1 MCRTFMARMLMM
13 MRRLSS
19 ISLVTLLLL
28 QTLALNYVPEAEA
41 ASARGGSKDDFSIF
55 SIEIGNASL
64 ATETWIQ
71 PNGDVQEYLL
81 QDDLVEVTI
90 TVFKD
95 GAVTGTQK
103 QTDAKLEI
111 VHPIGFV
118 IEEFTWTTDL
128 MPGGGKD
135 EYTILWNPQEAH
147 SVLNTSTNELTGG
160 LILRGS
166 VNFTNDDRNDNDIME
181 KQVPIAVHKDLMDGE
196 ANGNILTF
204 RPARYPIGGGDAN
217 NFGSWYEDSDDS
229 AVGNSHW
236 RMSLPGNSYPS
247 SAFDRLVHSFKNP
260 TNDCSGDALDA
271 GLTQIEGA
279 WVCRK
284 LFQSQEYI
292 STQVHLQAWGT
303 MGAGDAAYLEFW
315 NGNGNFSDPL
325 QSVHWD
331 VAAINPSPIPGQWKN
346 ISWDPQ
352 SVWSQNPALLNPDL
366 LLGGNSWSF
375 GLVLRSDSSEA
386 TQGMHFDDFVQF
398 GISKVDGFTLTANC
412 DNPVGG
418 FETVPNDLVSWKCL
432 VTNNGYKNVQFR
444 AETNITNASWMDPV
458 VPQLR
463 LDTTNPNDND
473 FNVVIPPIGPF
484 ETTEVW
490 ANLSIPPGADVQIQD
505 WDIWFT
511 DASSANTGEKARVST
526 TVSINSQYSV
536 RLTST
541 TSQIALT
548 MNPGE
553 SQLLPFTIFNTGNL
567 DSTFQLT
574 STFSEDL
581 WSGTVQDELGNA
593 ITSLFMLKGTSANLN
608 LLISAEQQASPGQV
622 NVNIRASRTSGDVV
636 GDTLLTRI
644 IDVPIYRDFDLEAS
658 YALFSD
664 DNGRL
669 FVEGFANDEEKSIL
683 MSLYNNGNDEESY
696 NISVT
701 NDFPIKYRE
710 SGSYVDTVQSPLLDE
725 WGGSWI
731 FYLNL
736 PMPIGLPEGF
746 YEVVVTATNVDD
758 PTLTV
763 SEVIPVE
770 IRKTASVHVE
780 TDISDQSYIP
790 GDIAQSMTFE
800 VTNNGNIADTFNM
813 SLNLPPGMNAQFTNL
828 VNGQLTPVIDSGA
841 SYNVTVE
848 FSFDSGVSGNLQMVI
863 IGKSEFDNTVVA
875 SGGSTYSVG
884 SSNQWLKILPSQQ
897 VIIDDFEN
905 EVVLEVTVRN
915 QYSSA
920 QSVSMDIDY
929 GNSSSWYQSRIDSS
943 DRQFVLGT
951 GDDSVRVV
959 TIRFEVTEETL
970 KSLESPTF
978 DSEIILWARS
988 DTVSDAAQSNIQIQ
1002 LRKII
1007 IETNDDT
1014 GSGFDFAGAATWLA
1028 FIVVIVG
1035 GIVVT
1040 IRILRSVEEEE
1051 DEYANWGQEGYQD
1064 SLTSTYQSVISAPTV
1079 PSGPPATVPT
1089 SMPPQ
1094 AQEPPTSMP
1103 PQATEPQAPMKPVP
1117 EIAPEQP
1124 TPPAQPAGPPLPET
1138 GLPEGWSME
1147 QWNAYGEMWLSQN
1160 QQN

>member
-1 MCRTFMARMLMM
+1 MM
-13 MRRLSS
+13 MKRLSS
-19 ISLVTLLLL
+19 VTLVTLLLL
-28 QTLALNYVPEAEA
+28 QTLALNYVPDAEA

-55 SIEIGNASL
+55 SIELGNESL
-64 ATETWIQ
+64 STETWIQ
-71 PNGDVQEYLL
+71 PDGEIQGYML
-81 QDDLVEVTI
+81 QNDEIEVI
-90 TVFKD
+90 VTVFKD

-103 QTDAKLEI
+103 QTDAKLEV

-118 IEEFTWTTDL
+118 IETFTWTTDL

-135 EYTILWNPQEAH
+135 ENTIMWNPQVAH
-147 SVLNTSTNELTGG
+147 SVLNTTTNELTGG
-160 LILRGS
+160 LILRAS
-166 VNFTNDDRNDNDIME
+166 VNFTNDDRNDNDVME
-181 KQVPIAVHKDLMDGE
+181 KQVPIAIHKDLMDGE
-196 ANGNILTF
+196 ASGASLTF

-217 NFGSWYEDSDDS
+217 DFGSWYEDTGDS
-229 AVGNSHW
+229 AIGNSHW
-236 RMSLPGNSYPS
+236 RMSLPGGNTYPS
-247 SAFDRLVHSFKNP
+247 SAFDRLVHSYKNP
-260 TNDCSGDALDA
+260 NNNCNNDALDP
-271 GLTQIEGA
+271 GLTNIEQA

-284 LFQSQEYI
+284 LFRSQEYI

-315 NGNGNFSDPL
+315 NGNGNFSDPF
-325 QSVHWD
+325 QSVNWD
-331 VAAINPSPIPGQWKN
+331 VAEINPSPIPGQWKN

-352 SVWSQNPALLNPDL
+352 VVWSQNPALLNPDL

-375 GLVLRSDSSEA
+375 GIVLRSDSSGA

-398 GISKVDGFTLTANC
+398 GISKVDGYTLTATC
-412 DNPVGG
+412 DDPVGG

-444 AETNITNASWMDPV
+444 AQTNVTNESWMDPV

-490 ANLSIPPGADVQIQD
+490 ANLSIPPGSEVQIQD
-505 WDIWFT
+505 WEIWFT
-511 DASSANTGEKARVST
+511 DASSANTGENARVAT

-536 RLTST
+536 KLTST

-553 SQLLPFTIFNTGNL
+553 SQLLPFRVFNTGNL
-567 DSTFQLT
+567 DSTFQL
-574 STFSEDL
+574 SATFSEDL

-593 ITSLFMLKGTSANLN
+593 ITSIFMLKGTSADLN
-608 LLISAEQQASPGQV
+608 LLVAAEERALPGQV

-644 IDVPIYRDFDLEAS
+644 IDVPIYRNFELETN
-658 YALFSD
+658 YALFSN

-669 FVEGFANDEEKSIL
+669 FVEGFANDQAKSIL
-683 MSLYNNGNDEESY
+683 MSLFNNGNDEESY

-701 NDFPIKYRE
+701 NDFPLKYRQ
-710 SGSYVDTVQSPLLDE
+710 SGAYLDTVQSPLLDE
-725 WGGSWI
+725 WGGSWT
-731 FYLNL
+731 FFLNL

-763 SEVIPVE
+763 NEVIPVE
-770 IRKTASVHVE
+770 IRKTASVEVE

-800 VTNNGNIADTFNM
+800 VTNNGNIADTFEM
-813 SLNLPPGMNAQFTNL
+813 SLNLPQGMNAQFTNL
-828 VNGQLTPVIDSGA
+828 VDGLFTPIIDSGA

-863 IGKSEFDNTVVA
+863 IAKSDYDGTVIA
-875 SGGSTYSVG
+875 TGGSTYSVG

-897 VIIDDFEN
+897 VIIDNFED

-915 QYSSA
+915 QYSTA

-929 GNSSSWYQSRIDSS
+929 GNSSSWYKSRIDSS

-951 GDDSVRVV
+951 GEDTVRVV
-959 TIRFEVTEETL
+959 TIRFEVTEDTL
-970 KSLESPTF
+970 KTLESPTF

-988 DTVSDAAQSNIQIQ
+988 DTVSDAAQSVIQVQ

-1007 IETNDDT
+1007 VETNDDAN
-1014 GSGFDFAGAATWLA
+1014 SGFDFVGAATWLG
-1028 FIVVIVG
+1028 FIVIIVG
-1035 GIVVT
+1035 GIVIT
-1040 IRILRSVEEEE
+1040 IRILRNVEEDD
-1051 DEYANWGQEGYQD
+1051 DEYANWGQDGYQD

-1079 PSGPPATVPT
+1079 PAGPPATVPST
-1089 SMPPQ
+1089 MPPQ
-1094 AQEPPTSMP
+1094 TTEVVATVEPTPESVPTVQPETTSGP
-1103 PQATEPQAPMKPVP
+1103 PVP
-1117 EIAPEQP
+1117 ESGL
-1124 TPPAQPAGPPLPET
+1124 PAGWT
-1138 GLPEGWSME
+1138 ME

-1160 QQN
+1160 QQK

>member
-1 MCRTFMARMLMM
+1 MFMGGLLMM
-13 MRRLSS
+13 MKRLSS
-19 ISLVTLLLL
+19 ITLVSLLLL
-28 QTLALNYVPEAEA
+28 QTLAINYLPEAEA

-55 SIEIGNASL
+55 SIELGNATL
-64 ATETWIQ
+64 EPETWIQ
-71 PNGDVQEYLL
+71 PNGDVHEYLL
-81 QDDLVEVTI
+81 QDDLVEVTV

-95 GAVTGTQK
+95 GSVTGTQK
-103 QTDAKLEI
+103 QTDAKLEV

-118 IEEFTWTTDL
+118 IETFTWTTDL

-135 EYTILWNPQEAH
+135 QNTITWNPQEAH
-147 SVLNTSTNELTGG
+147 SVLNTTTNELTGG
-160 LILRGS
+160 LILRAS
-166 VNFTNDDRNDNDIME
+166 VNFTNDDRNDNDMME
-181 KQVPIAVHKDLMDGE
+181 KQVPIAVHKDEMDTESTSTALSFHPG
-196 ANGNILTF
+196 T
-204 RPARYPIGGGDAN
+204 YPIGGGDAN
-217 NFGSWYEDSDDS
+217 AFGSWYIDQDGDS
-229 AVGNSHW
+229 AVGENHW
-236 RMSLPGNSYPS
+236 RMINQAGNTYPS
-247 SAFDRLVHSFKNP
+247 SSFDRLVHSFYYP
-260 TNDCSGDALDA
+260 DSSCDGQAWDA
-271 GLTQIEGA
+271 GLTQTYQIN
-279 WVCRK
+279 VCRQ

-315 NGNGNFSDPL
+315 SGNGNFTDPF

-331 VAAINPSPIPGQWKN
+331 VAEINPSPIPGQWKN

-352 SVWSQNPALLNPDL
+352 TVWSQNPALQNPDL
-366 LLGGNSWSF
+366 LLGGNSWTFS
-375 GLVLRSDSSEA
+375 LVLRSDNSDA
-386 TQGMHFDDFVQF
+386 TQGMHFDDFIQF
-398 GISKVDGFTLTANC
+398 GVSKVDGYTLTATC
-412 DNPVGG
+412 DEPVGG

-444 AETNITNASWMDPV
+444 AQTNVTNATWMDPV

-463 LDTTNPNDND
+463 LDTANPNDND

-490 ANLSIPPGADVQIQD
+490 ANLSIPPGAEVQIQD
-505 WDIWFT
+505 WEIWFT
-511 DASSANTGEKARVST
+511 DASSANSGEKARVST

-536 RLTST
+536 KLTST
-541 TSQIALT
+541 APQIALN

-553 SQLLPFTIFNTGNL
+553 SKLLPFTIFNTGNL
-567 DSTFQLT
+567 DSTFQLQA
-574 STFSEDL
+574 TFSEDL
-581 WSGTVQDELGNA
+581 WSGIVQDELGNA
-593 ITSLFMLKGTSANLN
+593 ITSIFMLKGTSANLN
-608 LLISAEQQASPGQV
+608 LLVSAEDRALPGQV
-622 NVNIRASRTSGDVV
+622 NVNVRASRTSGDVD
-636 GDTLLTRI
+636 GDTLLTRT
-644 IDVPIYRDFDLEAS
+644 IDVPIYRDFELETS
-658 YALFSD
+658 YSLFSND
-664 DNGRL
+664 DGRL
-669 FVEGFANDEEKSIL
+669 YVEGFANEESKSIL

-701 NDFPIKYRE
+701 NDFPLKYRQ
-710 SGSYVDTVQSPLLDE
+710 SGAYVDTIQSPILDE
-725 WGGSWI
+725 WGGSWT
-731 FYLNL
+731 FFLNL

-758 PTLTV
+758 SSLSV

-770 IRKTASVHVE
+770 IQKTASVEVE

-790 GDIAQSMTFE
+790 GDIAQAMTFE
-800 VTNNGNIADTFNM
+800 VTNFGNIPDKFEM

-828 VNGQLTPVIDSGA
+828 VDGQYTPTIDSGA

-863 IGKSEFDNTVVA
+863 VAKSDYDDSVIA

-897 VIIDDFEN
+897 VIIDNFED

-915 QYSSA
+915 QYSTA

-951 GDDSVRVV
+951 GDDSIRVV
-959 TIRFEVTEETL
+959 TIRFEVTEDTL
-970 KSLESPTF
+970 MSLDNPTF

-988 DTVSDAAQSNIQIQ
+988 DTVSDAAQSTIQVQ

-1007 IETNDDT
+1007 IETNDET
-1014 GSGFDFAGAATWLA
+1014 EAGFDFAGAATWLG
-1028 FIVVIVG
+1028 FIIIIAG
-1035 GIVVT
+1035 GIFVT
-1040 IRILRSVEEEE
+1040 IRILKNVEDDD

-1064 SLTSTYQSVISAPTV
+1064 SLTSSYQSVISAPTV
-1079 PSGPPATVPT
+1079 PSGPPATVPAA
-1089 SMPPQ
+1089 MPPQ
-1094 AQEPPTSMP
+1094 APE
-1103 PQATEPQAPMKPVP
+1103 AAKPVP
-1117 EIAPEQP
+1117 EIMPQTQP
-1124 TPPAQPAGPPLPET
+1124 ITPSGPPLPES
-1138 GLPEGWSME
+1138 GLPDGWSMD

>member
-1 MCRTFMARMLMM
+1 M
-13 MRRLSS
+13 
-19 ISLVTLLLL
+19 
-28 QTLALNYVPEAEA
+28 
-41 ASARGGSKDDFSIF
+41 
-55 SIEIGNASL
+55 
-64 ATETWIQ
+64 
-71 PNGDVQEYLL
+71 
-81 QDDLVEVTI
+81 
-90 TVFKD
+90 
-95 GAVTGTQK
+95 
-103 QTDAKLEI
+103 
-111 VHPIGFV
+111 
-118 IEEFTWTTDL
+118 
-128 MPGGGKD
+128 
-135 EYTILWNPQEAH
+135 
-147 SVLNTSTNELTGG
+147 
-160 LILRGS
+160 
-166 VNFTNDDRNDNDIME
+166 
-181 KQVPIAVHKDLMDGE
+181 
-196 ANGNILTF
+196 
-204 RPARYPIGGGDAN
+204 
-217 NFGSWYEDSDDS
+217 
-229 AVGNSHW
+229 
-236 RMSLPGNSYPS
+236 
-247 SAFDRLVHSFKNP
+247 
-260 TNDCSGDALDA
+260 
-271 GLTQIEGA
+271 
-279 WVCRK
+279 
-284 LFQSQEYI
+284 
-292 STQVHLQAWGT
+292 
-303 MGAGDAAYLEFW
+303 
-315 NGNGNFSDPL
+315 
-325 QSVHWD
+325 
-331 VAAINPSPIPGQWKN
+331 
-346 ISWDPQ
+346 
-352 SVWSQNPALLNPDL
+352 
-366 LLGGNSWSF
+366 
-375 GLVLRSDSSEA
+375 
-386 TQGMHFDDFVQF
+386 
-398 GISKVDGFTLTANC
+398 
-412 DNPVGG
+412 
-418 FETVPNDLVSWKCL
+418 
-432 VTNNGYKNVQFR
+432 
-444 AETNITNASWMDPV
+444 
-458 VPQLR
+458 
-463 LDTTNPNDND
+463 
-473 FNVVIPPIGPF
+473 
-484 ETTEVW
+484 
-490 ANLSIPPGADVQIQD
+490 
-505 WDIWFT
+505 
-511 DASSANTGEKARVST
+511 
-526 TVSINSQYSV
+526 
-536 RLTST
+536 
-541 TSQIALT
+541 
-548 MNPGE
+548 
-553 SQLLPFTIFNTGNL
+553 
-567 DSTFQLT
+567 
-574 STFSEDL
+574 
-581 WSGTVQDELGNA
+581 
-593 ITSLFMLKGTSANLN
+593 N

-644 IDVPIYRDFDLEAS
+644 IDVPIYRDFDLETS

-669 FVEGFANDEEKSIL
+669 FVEGFANDEAKSIL

-710 SGSYVDTVQSPLLDE
+710 SGSYVDTLQSPLLDE
-725 WGGSWI
+725 WGGTWT
-731 FYLNL
+731 FFLNL

-813 SLNLPPGMNAQFTNL
+813 SLNLPQGMNAQFTNL

-863 IGKSEFDNTVVA
+863 IGKSEFDNTVIA

-959 TIRFEVTEETL
+959 TIRFEVTEDTL
-970 KSLESPTF
+970 KNLDSPTF

-1007 IETNDDT
+1007 IETNDDA

-1094 AQEPPTSMP
+1094 APEPPTSMP
-1103 PQATEPQAPMKPVP
+1103 PPVPDPQAPAKPVP

-1124 TPPAQPAGPPLPET
+1124 TTPATPAGPPLPAT
-1138 GLPEGWSME
+1138 GLPEGWTME

>member
-1 MCRTFMARMLMM
+1 MLMGCVLM
-13 MRRLSS
+13 LMRRLSS

-28 QTLALNYVPEAEA
+28 QTLALNYVPDVEA

-55 SIEIGNASL
+55 SIELGNESSS
-64 ATETWIQ
+64 TERWIQ
-71 PNGDVQEYLL
+71 PDGSIQGYML
-81 QDDLVEVTI
+81 QNDEIEVI
-90 TVFKD
+90 VTVYKD

-118 IEEFTWTTDL
+118 IETFTWTTDL

-135 EYTILWNPQEAH
+135 QYAILWNPQVAH
-147 SVLNTSTNELTGG
+147 SVLNTTTNELTGG
-160 LILRGS
+160 LILRAS

-196 ANGNILTF
+196 ASGSTITF

-217 NFGSWYEDSDDS
+217 DYGSWYEDSGDS
-229 AVGNSHW
+229 AVGDSHW
-236 RMSLPGNSYPS
+236 RMSLPGGNTYPS
-247 SAFDRLVHSFKNP
+247 SAFDRLVYSYRNP
-260 TNDCSGDALDA
+260 TQDCGGDALDV
-271 GLTQIEGA
+271 GLGQIEGI
-279 WVCRK
+279 WVCRV
-284 LFQSQEYI
+284 LFKSQEYI

-315 NGNGNFSDPL
+315 NQNGNFSDPL
-325 QSVHWD
+325 QSVYWD
-331 VAAINPSPIPGQWKN
+331 VAAINPSPVPGQWKN

-352 SVWSQNPALLNPDL
+352 TVWSQNPALMNPDL

-375 GLVLRSDSSEA
+375 GLVLRSDSSGA

-398 GISKVDGFTLTANC
+398 GVSKVDGYTLTANC
-412 DNPVGG
+412 DNPIGG
-418 FETVPNDLVSWKCL
+418 FETIPNDLVSWKCL

-444 AETNITNASWMDPV
+444 AQTNVTNASWMDPV

-505 WDIWFT
+505 WEIWFT
-511 DASSANTGEKARVST
+511 DASSANTGEKARVAT

-536 RLTST
+536 KLTST
-541 TSQIALT
+541 APQIALT

-553 SQLLPFTIFNTGNL
+553 SQLLPFTVFNTGNL
-567 DSTFQLT
+567 DSTFQLAA
-574 STFSEDL
+574 TFSEEL

-593 ITSLFMLKGTSANLN
+593 ITSIFMLKGTSANLN
-608 LLISAEQQASPGQV
+608 LLVSAEEQASPGQV
-622 NVNIRASRTSGDVV
+622 DLNIRASRTSGDVV
-636 GDTLLTRI
+636 GTTLLTRI
-644 IDVPIYRDFDLEAS
+644 IDVPIYRDFDLETS
-658 YALFSD
+658 YAQFSD

-669 FVEGFANDEEKSIL
+669 FVEGFANDQEKSIL
-683 MSLYNNGNDEESY
+683 MTLHNSGNDEESY
-696 NISVT
+696 NITVT
-701 NDFPIKYRE
+701 NDFPLKYRQ
-710 SGSYVDTVQSPLLDE
+710 SGAYVDTSQSPLLDE
-725 WGGSWI
+725 WDGSWP
-731 FYLNL
+731 FYLKL
-736 PMPIGLPEGF
+736 PMPTGLPEGF

-758 PTLTV
+758 PDLTV
-763 SEVIPVE
+763 NEVIPVE

-800 VTNNGNIADTFNM
+800 VTNNGNIADTFDM
-813 SLNLPPGMNAQFTNL
+813 SLNLPQGMNAQFTNL
-828 VNGQLTPVIDSGA
+828 VDGQFTPIIDSGA

-848 FSFDSGVSGNLQMVI
+848 FSFDTGISGNLQMVI
-863 IGKSEFDNTVVA
+863 IGKSVYDSTVIA
-875 SGGSTYSVG
+875 TGGSTYSVG

-897 VIIDDFEN
+897 VIIDNFED

-915 QYSSA
+915 QYSTA

-929 GNSSSWYQSRIDSS
+929 GNSSSWYKSRIDSS

-959 TIRFEVTEETL
+959 TIRFEVTEDTL
-970 KSLESPTF
+970 LTLENPIF

-988 DTVSDAAQSNIQIQ
+988 DTVSDAAQSNIQVQ

-1007 IETNDDT
+1007 VDT
-1014 GSGFDFAGAATWLA
+1014 GEDTSGGFDFVGAATWLG
-1028 FIVVIVG
+1028 FIVIVVG
-1035 GIVVT
+1035 GIVIT
-1040 IRILRSVEEEE
+1040 LRILRSGEEED
-1051 DEYANWGQEGYQD
+1051 DEYANWGQDGYQD

-1079 PSGPPATVPT
+1079 PSGPPASVPA

-1094 AQEPPTSMP
+1094 MPAEAVTPTMAPTPAQAVVQP
-1103 PQATEPQAPMKPVP
+1103 TEPV
-1117 EIAPEQP
+1117 
-1124 TPPAQPAGPPLPET
+1124 AQAGPPLPES
-1138 GLPEGWSME
+1138 GLPAGWTME

>member
-1 MCRTFMARMLMM
+1 MLMGWLLM
-13 MRRLSS
+13 LMRRLSS

-28 QTLALNYVPEAEA
+28 QTLALNYVPDAEA

-55 SIEIGNASL
+55 SIELGNESL
-64 ATETWIQ
+64 STEQWIQ
-71 PNGDVQEYLL
+71 PDGSVQGYLL
-81 QDDLVEVTI
+81 QNDEIEVI
-90 TVFKD
+90 VTVYKD
-95 GAVTGTQK
+95 GSVTGTQK

-118 IEEFTWTTDL
+118 IETFTWTTDL

-135 EYTILWNPQEAH
+135 ENTILWNPQVAH
-147 SVLNTSTNELTGG
+147 SVLNTTTNELTGG
-160 LILRGS
+160 LILRAS

-196 ANGNILTF
+196 ASGSTITF

-217 NFGSWYEDSDDS
+217 DYGSWYEDSGDS
-229 AVGNSHW
+229 AIGDSHW
-236 RMSLPGNSYPS
+236 RMSLPGGNTYPS
-247 SAFDRLVHSFKNP
+247 SAFDRLVYSYRNP
-260 TNDCSGDALDA
+260 TQDCGGDALDV
-271 GLTQIEGA
+271 GLGQIEGI
-279 WVCRK
+279 WVCRV
-284 LFQSQEYI
+284 LFKSQEYI

-315 NGNGNFSDPL
+315 NQNGNFSDPL
-325 QSVHWD
+325 QSVSWD
-331 VAAINPSPIPGQWKN
+331 VAAINPSPVPGQWKN

-352 SVWSQNPALLNPDL
+352 TVWSQNPALMNPDL

-375 GLVLRSDSSEA
+375 SVVLRSDSSGA

-398 GISKVDGFTLTANC
+398 GVSKVDGYTLTANC

-418 FETVPNDLVSWKCL
+418 FETVPNDLVSWRCL

-444 AETNITNASWMDPV
+444 AQTNVTNASWMDPV

-505 WDIWFT
+505 WEIWFT
-511 DASSANTGEKARVST
+511 DASSANTGEKARVAT

-536 RLTST
+536 KLTST
-541 TSQIALT
+541 APQIALT

-553 SQLLPFTIFNTGNL
+553 SQLLPFTVFNTGNL
-567 DSTFQLT
+567 DSTFQLAA
-574 STFSEDL
+574 TFSEDL

-593 ITSLFMLKGTSANLN
+593 ITSIFMLKGTSANLN
-608 LLISAEQQASPGQV
+608 LLVSAEEQASPGQV
-622 NVNIRASRTSGDVV
+622 DLNIRASRTSGDVV
-636 GDTLLTRI
+636 GTTLLTRI

-658 YALFSD
+658 YAQFSD

-669 FVEGFANDEEKSIL
+669 FVEGFANDQEKSIL
-683 MSLYNNGNDEESY
+683 MTLNNNGNDEESY
-696 NISVT
+696 NITVT
-701 NDFPIKYRE
+701 NDFPLKYRQ
-710 SGSYVDTVQSPLLDE
+710 SGAYVDTAQSPLLDE
-725 WGGSWI
+725 WDGSWP
-731 FYLNL
+731 FYLKL
-736 PMPIGLPEGF
+736 PMPTGLPEGF

-758 PTLTV
+758 PSLTEN
-763 SEVIPVE
+763 EVIPVE

-800 VTNNGNIADTFNM
+800 VTNNGNIADTFDM
-813 SLNLPPGMNAQFTNL
+813 SLNLPQGMNAQFTNL
-828 VNGQLTPVIDSGA
+828 VDGQFTPIIDSGA

-848 FSFDSGVSGNLQMVI
+848 FSFDTGISGNLQMVI
-863 IGKSEFDNTVVA
+863 IGKSVYDSTVIA
-875 SGGSTYSVG
+875 TGGSTYSVG

-897 VIIDDFEN
+897 VIIDNFED

-915 QYSSA
+915 QYSTA

-929 GNSSSWYQSRIDSS
+929 GNSSSWYKSRIDSS

-959 TIRFEVTEETL
+959 TIRFEVTEDTL
-970 KSLESPTF
+970 MTLENPIF

-988 DTVSDAAQSNIQIQ
+988 DTVSDAAQSNIQVQ

-1007 IETNDDT
+1007 VDT
-1014 GSGFDFAGAATWLA
+1014 GEDASGGFDFVGAATWLG
-1028 FIVVIVG
+1028 FIVIIVG
-1035 GIVVT
+1035 GIVITV
-1040 IRILRSVEEEE
+1040 RILRSVEEEE
-1051 DEYANWGQEGYQD
+1051 DEYANWGQDGYQD

-1079 PSGPPATVPT
+1079 PSGPPASVPA

-1094 AQEPPTSMP
+1094 MPAEPVTAPAVAPAPVQE
-1103 PQATEPQAPMKPVP
+1103 VV
-1117 EIAPEQP
+1117 QP
-1124 TPPAQPAGPPLPET
+1124 TEAPVQTGPPLPET
-1138 GLPEGWSME
+1138 GLPAGWTME

>member
-1 MCRTFMARMLMM
+1 MTMK
-13 MRRLSS
+13 RLSS
-19 ISLVTLLLL
+19 ITLVTLLLL
-28 QTLALNYVPEAEA
+28 QTLALNYVPDAEA

-55 SIEIGNASL
+55 SIELGNESL
-64 ATETWIQ
+64 STERWIQ
-71 PNGDVQEYLL
+71 PDG
-81 QDDLVEVTI
+81 EVTGYI
-90 TVFKD
+90 LQNDFIEVVVTVFKD

-118 IEEFTWTTDL
+118 IETFSWTTDL

-135 EYTILWNPQEAH
+135 ENTILWNPQVAH
-147 SVLNTSTNELTGG
+147 SVLNTTTNELTGG
-160 LILRGS
+160 LILRAS

-181 KQVPIAVHKDLMDGE
+181 KQVPIAIHKDLMDGE
-196 ANGNILTF
+196 GPGTTLTF
-204 RPARYPIGGGDAN
+204 RPARYPIGGGDAYD
-217 NFGSWYEDSDDS
+217 FGSWYQDNGDS

-236 RMSLPGNSYPS
+236 RMSLPGGNTYPS
-247 SAFDRLVHSFKNP
+247 SAFDRLVHSYKNP
-260 TNDCSGDALDA
+260 SNNCNSDALDA
-271 GLTQIEGA
+271 GLTNIEQA

-284 LFQSQEYI
+284 LFRAQEYI

-315 NGNGNFSDPL
+315 NQNGNFTDPL
-325 QSVHWD
+325 ESVNWD
-331 VAAINPSPIPGQWKN
+331 VAEINPSPIPGQWKN

-352 SVWSQNPALLNPDL
+352 TVWSQNPQLLNPDL

-375 GLVLRSDSSEA
+375 GIVLRSDSSGA

-398 GISKVDGFTLTANC
+398 GISKVDGYTLTATC

-444 AETNITNASWMDPV
+444 AQTNVTNASWMDPV
-458 VPQLR
+458 IPQLR

-505 WDIWFT
+505 WEIWFT
-511 DASSANTGEKARVST
+511 DASSANTGEKARVAT

-541 TSQIALT
+541 SSQIALT

-553 SQLLPFTIFNTGNL
+553 SQLLPFTLFNTGNL

-593 ITSLFMLKGTSANLN
+593 ITSVFMLKGTSANLN
-608 LLISAEQQASPGQV
+608 LLISAEERALPGQV

-644 IDVPIYRDFDLEAS
+644 IDVPIYRDFELETN
-658 YALFSD
+658 YALFSN

-669 FVEGFANDEEKSIL
+669 FVEGFANDQSKSISMFL
-683 MSLYNNGNDEESY
+683 FNNGNDEESY
-696 NISVT
+696 NITVT
-701 NDFPIKYRE
+701 NDFPLKYRQ
-710 SGSYVDTVQSPLLDE
+710 SGAFVDTVQSPLLDE
-725 WGGSWI
+725 WGGSWT
-731 FYLNL
+731 FSLNL
-736 PMPIGLPEGF
+736 PMPTGLPEGF
-746 YEVVVTATNVDD
+746 YEVIVTATNVDD
-758 PTLTV
+758 ETLSV

-770 IRKTASVHVE
+770 IRKTASVEVE

-800 VTNNGNIADTFNM
+800 VTNNGNIADTFEM
-813 SLNLPPGMNAQFTNL
+813 SLNLPQGMNAQFTNL
-828 VNGQLTPVIDSGA
+828 VDGLYTPIIDSGA

-848 FSFDSGVSGNLQMVI
+848 FSFDTGVSGNLQMVI
-863 IGKSEFDNTVVA
+863 IGKSVYDNNVIST
-875 SGGSTYSVG
+875 GGSTYSVG
-884 SSNQWLKILPSQQ
+884 SSNSWLKILPSQQ
-897 VIIDDFEN
+897 VIIDNFED

-915 QYSSA
+915 QYSTA

-929 GNSSSWYQSRIDSS
+929 GNSSSWYKSRIDSS
-943 DRQFVLGT
+943 DRQFVLGI
-951 GDDSVRVV
+951 GEDSVRVV
-959 TIRFEVTEETL
+959 TIRFEVTEDTL
-970 KSLESPTF
+970 KTLENPTF

-988 DTVSDAAQSNIQIQ
+988 DTVSDAAQSNIQVQ

-1007 IETNDDT
+1007 IETNDDAS
-1014 GSGFDFAGAATWLA
+1014 SGFDFVGAATWLG
-1028 FIVVIVG
+1028 FIIIIIG

-1040 IRILRSVEEEE
+1040 IRILRNVEEDD
-1051 DEYANWGQEGYQD
+1051 DEYANWGQDGYQD

-1079 PSGPPATVPT
+1079 PSGPPASVPA

-1094 AQEPPTSMP
+1094 SPELEVTPKS
-1103 PQATEPQAPMKPVP
+1103 VP
-1117 EIAPEQP
+1117 EINNQP
-1124 TPPAQPAGPPLPET
+1124 PVAASSGPPLPDS
-1138 GLPEGWSME
+1138 GLPEGWTME

>member
-1 MCRTFMARMLMM
+1 MGGLLMM
-13 MRRLSS
+13 MKRLSS
-19 ISLVTLLLL
+19 ITLVSLLLV
-28 QTLALNYVPEAEA
+28 QTLAINYLPDAEA
-41 ASARGGSKDDFSIF
+41 ATAKGGSKDDFSIF
-55 SIEIGNASL
+55 SIELGNASL
-64 ATETWIQ
+64 EPETWIQ

-81 QDDLVEVTI
+81 QNDLVEVTV

-118 IEEFTWTTDL
+118 IETFTWTTDL

-135 EYTILWNPQEAH
+135 EHTISWNPQEAH
-147 SVLNTSTNELTGG
+147 SILNTTTNELTGG
-160 LILRGS
+160 LILRAS
-166 VNFTNDDRNDNDIME
+166 VNFTADDRNDNDIME
-181 KQVPIAVHKDLMDGE
+181 KQVPIAVHKDKMDTESSSTALSFHPGK
-196 ANGNILTF
+196 
-204 RPARYPIGGGDAN
+204 YPIGGGDATSA
-217 NFGSWYEDSDDS
+217 FGSWYIDEDGDS
-229 AVGNSHW
+229 AVGDNHW
-236 RMSLPGNSYPS
+236 RMINQAGNTYPS
-247 SAFDRLVHSFKNP
+247 SSFDRLVHSFYYP
-260 TNDCSGDALDA
+260 DSSCDGQAWDA
-271 GLTQIEGA
+271 GLTTYYGIN
-279 WVCRK
+279 VCRQ

-315 NGNGNFSDPL
+315 NGNGNFTDPF

-331 VAAINPSPIPGQWKN
+331 VAEINPSPIPGQWKN

-352 SVWSQNPALLNPDL
+352 TVWSQNPQLLNPDL
-366 LLGGNSWSF
+366 LLGGNSWTFS
-375 GLVLRSDSSEA
+375 LVLRSDNSGA
-386 TQGMHFDDFVQF
+386 TQGMHFDDFIQF
-398 GISKVDGFTLTANC
+398 GVSKVDGFTLTATC
-412 DNPVGG
+412 DDPVNG

-444 AETNITNASWMDPV
+444 AQTNVTNASWMDPV
-458 VPQLR
+458 IPQLR
-463 LDTTNPNDND
+463 LDTANPNDND

-505 WDIWFT
+505 WEIWFS

-541 TSQIALT
+541 APQIALN

-553 SQLLPFTIFNTGNL
+553 SKLLPFTVFNTGNL
-567 DSTFQLT
+567 DSTFQLQA
-574 STFSEDL
+574 TFSEDL

-593 ITSLFMLKGTSANLN
+593 IPSIFMLKGTSANLN
-608 LLISAEQQASPGQV
+608 LLVSAEERALPGQV
-622 NVNIRASRTSGDVV
+622 NLNIRASRTSGDVV

-644 IDVPIYRDFDLEAS
+644 IDVPIYRDFELETS
-658 YALFSD
+658 YALFSND
-664 DNGRL
+664 DGRL
-669 FVEGFANDEEKSIL
+669 YVEGFANDESKSIL

-701 NDFPIKYRE
+701 NDFPLKYRQ
-710 SGSYVDTVQSPLLDE
+710 SGANVDILQSPLLDE
-725 WGGSWI
+725 WGGSWT
-731 FYLNL
+731 FFLNL

-758 PTLTV
+758 PSLSV

-770 IRKTASVHVE
+770 IQKTASVDVE

-790 GDIAQSMTFE
+790 GDIAQAMTFE
-800 VTNNGNIADTFNM
+800 VTNYGNIPDTFEM
-813 SLNLPPGMNAQFTNL
+813 SLNLPQGMNAQFTNL
-828 VNGQLTPVIDSGA
+828 VDGQFTPVIDSGA

-848 FSFDSGVSGNLQMVI
+848 FSFDSGISGNLQMVI
-863 IGKSEFDNTVVA
+863 VGKSVFDNSVIAT
-875 SGGSTYSVG
+875 GGSTYSVG

-897 VIIDDFEN
+897 VIIDNFED

-915 QYSSA
+915 QYSTA

-959 TIRFEVTEETL
+959 TIRFEVTEDTL
-970 KSLESPTF
+970 KTLENPTF

-988 DTVSDAAQSNIQIQ
+988 DTVSDAAQSTIQIQ

-1007 IETNDDT
+1007 IETNDEAE
-1014 GSGFDFAGAATWLA
+1014 SGFDFAGAATWLG
-1028 FIVVIVG
+1028 FIVIIVG
-1035 GIVVT
+1035 GIIVT
-1040 IRILRSVEEEE
+1040 IRILKNVEDDD

-1064 SLTSTYQSVISAPTV
+1064 SLTSSYQSVISAPTV
-1079 PSGPPATVPT
+1079 PSGPPASVP
-1089 SMPPQ
+1089 SAMPPQ
-1094 AQEPPTSMP
+1094 APE
-1103 PQATEPQAPMKPVP
+1103 AAKPVP
-1117 EIAPEQP
+1117 EIAPQP
-1124 TPPAQPAGPPLPET
+1124 PQTLPTGPPLPES
-1138 GLPEGWSME
+1138 GLPDGWSMD